1 MEGEETL
8 DPKERQQRGPTG
20 DKSSDRHLLG
30 NAHKVLLN
38 PGYRYTE
45 GIVAV
50 HVSRCIDI
58 DGYRGEC
65 YAWLRGYPLID
76 RVADTWLIIIC
87 PLPKGRLR

>member
-8 DPKERQQRGPTG
+8 DPKERQQRGLTG

-30 NAHKVLLN
+30 NAQKVLLN
-38 PGYRYTE
+38 PGYRCTG
-45 GIVAV
+45 GIFAV
-50 HVSRCIDI
+50 NVNRFIDI

-76 RVADTWLIIIC
+76 RLADTCLIVFC